1 MGAGPRKHILILGG
15 GFAGLYTAL
24 GLEKTLARESDVE
37 VTLINRENYSLFT
50 PMLHEVAASD
60 LDTTH
65 IVNPLRKLLKHVR
78 FFNGEVKNIDLPS
91 KQVTA
96 VHGPE
101 SHAHQFHYDFL
112 VLALGSTTN
121 FFGLPG
127 LEHRALTMK
136 SLSSAIQLRNRLID
150 LLEQADSEC
159 AFASRPSLLTVVV
172 AGAGFAGTETVASV
186 NDFMRES
193 IRFYPH
199 LTGDLIRV
207 ILVHPGSV
215 ILPELGPKL
224 GEYAQKILAKRQVEI
239 RLNTKVLQV
248 GENEVQLSDGSSI
261 ATQTVIWTAGT
272 SPNALIA
279 ELPCQLDRGRIT
291 TDSYLE
297 VPGWPGVW
305 ALGDCASILD
315 SKAGRPYPPTAQH
328 ALRQGKT
335 AARNVYAAVRGGVK
349 TPFSFSTL
357 GLLAAVGRRTGVAN
371 ILGVNFSGFL
381 AWFLWRTIYLSKL
394 PRLEKKVRVALDW
407 TLDLLFTKD
416 LAQFLDLRPSPVRT
430 VKENTVRER
439 HPTQTPEENHSALAV
454 DLTE

>member
-1 MGAGPRKHILILGG
+1 MSASARKQVLILGG
-15 GFAGLYTAL
+15 GFGGLHTAL
-24 GLEKTLARESDVE
+24 GLEKTLARERDIQ

-65 IVNPLRKLLKHVR
+65 IVNPLRKLLKDVQ
-78 FFNGEVKNIDLPS
+78 FFNGEVKSIDLPS

-101 SHAHQFHYDFL
+101 FHAHQFHYDYL
-112 VLALGSTTN
+112 VMALGSTTN

-127 LEHRALTMK
+127 LEHRALTIK
-136 SLSSAIQLRNRLID
+136 SLSDAIHLRNSLID
-150 LLEQADSEC
+150 LLERADSEC

-186 NDFMRES
+186 NDFLRES
-193 IRFYPH
+193 VRFYPH
-199 LTGDLIRV
+199 LTEDLIRV
-207 ILVHPGSV
+207 VLVHPGSV

-224 GEYAQKILAKRQVEI
+224 GEYAQKRLAKRQVEI

-261 ATQTVIWTAGT
+261 ATQTLIWTAGT

-279 ELPCQLDRGRIT
+279 ELPCQLDRGRIVT
-291 TDSYLE
+291 NGYLE
-297 VPGWPGVW
+297 ALGWPDVW
-305 ALGDCASILD
+305 ALGDCASTSD
-315 SKAGRPYPPTAQH
+315 PKTGRPYPPTAQH

-335 AARNVYAAVRGGVK
+335 VAKNVYAAVRGRSK

-357 GLLAAVGRRTGVAN
+357 GSLAAIGRRTGVAN
-371 ILGVNFSGFL
+371 ILGVNFSGFV

-394 PRLEKKVRVALDW
+394 PRFEKKVRVALDW

-416 LAQFLDLRPSPVRT
+416 LVQFLDLSPSTFSHVEEEEHGVR
-430 VKENTVRER
+430 VKSGSRT
-439 HPTQTPEENHSALAV
+439 
-454 DLTE
+454 